1 MKLPENLYLGEY
13 NDGVVPVIDKNKG
26 IAVCYVTESLSKK
39 ENAEL
44 QYVGSD
50 ADVEDAPS
58 VIAFGENKFTHKTT
72 IKLDGSFR
80 QIKSSRNGKT
90 TIDRRL
96 IICCDDVDI
105 KNVEKPLYL
114 KVPKANN
121 KLYLDE
127 LIVDKAKVNQ
137 VEFASNSVLGKLRIK
152 DVEASHINIIYSL
165 IKDELTL
172 EKVVAKYPLNFV
184 FDRFKESEYGSK
196 THKFNITRTMFDI
209 NSEREA
215 NNLAGF
221 KVSCCGDVEIRDVK
235 ILLNHCGS
243 YAKIICM
250 DECKIRPTDTYK
262 ASKTHRLRPEILL
275 DFLLLNKLDAK
286 LNYYPSDKKD
296 KNLRHNMGYIEAQ
309 NINLNIRHSNQE
321 SNASA
326 INVDGNFKAG
336 VYDNEGVATINID
349 GFLTLEQ
356 KGVAEIIL
364 PKEKEVTFNYVL
376 HFGKNISTLELLNES
391 VDSIRILSL
400 DNVTLS
406 NLKTASGSKNFLG
419 DVSLLFPYSGGDI
432 SNLTVPENNKLYL
445 GERRYENF
453 DVESERESVTVRDL
467 KISGDSTK
475 DTHIMSYLISEKEKN
490 RKILLEN
497 CEVSA
502 GAGVTIIGDANYKN
516 SLFSGSVGIKRAE
529 NIENSEIVDTT
540 LTDIKNVQNSLLS
553 DCEYVNIESIRD
565 YIGKNE
571 KLRDLER
578 LEVAEVY
585 AKASIKNVSVS
596 NGDKSLRDVEL

>member
-72 IKLDGSFR
+72 IKLDGSLR

-250 DECKIRPTDTYK
+250 DECKIRPMDTYK

>member
-1 MKLPENLYLGEY
+1 MKLPENLYFGEY

-114 KVPKANN
+114 KVPNANN

-250 DECKIRPTDTYK
+250 DECKIRPMDTYK

-309 NINLNIRHSNQE
+309 NINLNIRHSEPE
-321 SNASA
+321 SCASRIMVGGNLKLNVFDNEGTA
-326 INVDGNFKAG
+326 TINVDGL
-336 VYDNEGVATINID
+336 
-349 GFLTLEQ
+349 LTLER
-356 KGVAEIIL
+356 GGSAEI
-364 PKEKEVTFNYVL
+364 
-376 HFGKNISTLELLNES
+376 
-391 VDSIRILSL
+391 
-400 DNVTLS
+400 TLS
-406 NLKTASGSKNFLG
+406 KGS
-419 DVSLLFPYSGGDI
+419 DV
-432 SNLTVPENNKLYL
+432 
-445 GERRYENF
+445 
-453 DVESERESVTVRDL
+453 
-467 KISGDSTK
+467 
-475 DTHIMSYLISEKEKN
+475 
-490 RKILLEN
+490 
-497 CEVSA
+497 
-502 GAGVTIIGDANYKN
+502 
-516 SLFSGSVGIKRAE
+516 
-529 NIENSEIVDTT
+529 
-540 LTDIKNVQNSLLS
+540 
-553 DCEYVNIESIRD
+553 
-565 YIGKNE
+565 
-571 KLRDLER
+571 
-578 LEVAEVY
+578 
-585 AKASIKNVSVS
+585 
-596 NGDKSLRDVEL
+596 

>member
-26 IAVCYVTESLSKK
+26 ITVCYVTEGLSKK

-250 DECKIRPTDTYK
+250 DECKIRPMDTYK

-309 NINLNIRHSNQE
+309 NINLNIRHSEPE
-321 SNASA
+321 SCASRIMVGGNLKLNVFDNEGTTT
-326 INVDGNFKAG
+326 INVDGL
-336 VYDNEGVATINID
+336 
-349 GFLTLEQ
+349 LTLER
-356 KGVAEIIL
+356 GGSAEITL
-364 PKEKEVTFNYVL
+364 SKEKEVTFNSAAY
-376 HFGKNISTLELLNES
+376 FGEKVSHLELLDES
-391 VDSIRILSL
+391 VDSIKVLSL
-400 DNVTLS
+400 TNAKLS
-406 NLKTASGSKNFLG
+406 NLKTVCDSKAFLG
-419 DVSLLFPYSGGDI
+419 EISALFSYSAGNI
-432 SNLTVPENNKLYL
+432 SDLTIPEDNSVYL
-445 GERRYENF
+445 GERCYENF
-453 DVESERESVTVRDL
+453 NDESEHRSVTVRNL
-467 KISGDSTK
+467 KISGKSTK
-475 DTHIMSYLISEKEKN
+475 DTCILSYLTSEEDKN
-490 RKILLEN
+490 RKVLFEN
-497 CEVSA
+497 CEISA
-502 GAGVTIIGDANYKN
+502 GTAIDVTGETACKN
-516 SLFSGSVGIKRAE
+516 SLFSGWADIKHVE
-529 NIENSEIVDTT
+529 KIENSEISDTT
-540 LTDIKNVQNSLLS
+540 LTKIKNVQNSLLNG
-553 DCEYVNIESIRD
+553 CEYVNIDSIKD
-565 YIGKNE
+565 YIGHGE
-571 KLRDLER
+571 KQSGIEK
-578 LEVAEVY
+578 LEVAEVC
-585 AKASIKNVSVS
+585 AKGSIKNVSVS